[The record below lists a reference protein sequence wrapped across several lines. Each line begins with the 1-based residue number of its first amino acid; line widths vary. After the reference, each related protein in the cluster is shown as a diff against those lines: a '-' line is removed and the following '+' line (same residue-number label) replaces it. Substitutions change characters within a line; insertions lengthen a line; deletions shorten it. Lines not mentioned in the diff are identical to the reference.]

1 MYEIIENL
9 ILDSSNKIRIG
20 NCFDSH
26 FITKLLIEKYSDD
39 YFKFVSK
46 YISVTAVNIATTAHA
61 QIGREIQKLS
71 TGENAILE
79 QMDCCKSVS
88 FNLHKEISECTL
100 WKRIK

>member
-1 MYEIIENL
+1 MGSATIILL
-9 ILDSSNKIRIG
+9 IYQQLTNFSKLLLTTR
-20 NCFDSH
+20 
-26 FITKLLIEKYSDD
+26 KVELLIEKKSDD